1 MADKRIITIA
11 ADIAMHKLHNAP
23 AKSLKGGVPMRVRFM
38 TSGKR
43 VSTMEGHGL
52 VELFGLEI
60 RVRRL
65 PKGLAVRTVRQHHVL
80 QQRHAARNRMCLA
93 PVQARTAALARR
105 PTPENYRS
113 LLGRRSISAPVLSTV
128 SRLAFPRRDFSRA
141 SPECRSLLNFWS
153 RAEDAANFA
162 CCNGSPL

>member
-52 VELFGLEI
+52 VELFGLKI

-93 PVQARTAALARR
+93 RKPELPLCAPPDPRKLPVPVGKALNQGAGAI
-105 PTPENYRS
+105 N
-113 LLGRRSISAPVLSTV
+113 
-128 SRLAFPRRDFSRA
+128 
-141 SPECRSLLNFWS
+141 NQ
-153 RAEDAANFA
+153 
-162 CCNGSPL
+162 